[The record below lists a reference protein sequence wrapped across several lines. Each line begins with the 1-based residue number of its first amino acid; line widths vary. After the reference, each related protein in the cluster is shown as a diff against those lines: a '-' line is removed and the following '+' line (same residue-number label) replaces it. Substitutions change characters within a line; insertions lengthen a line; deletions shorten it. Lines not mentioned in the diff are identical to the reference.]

1 MYDGEVSFS
10 STALVCNLRKFCR
23 VSLIVTAIV
32 GGKLSPCESCQIQT
46 MSSFSLTMQPEMG
59 AALAGP
65 ILCVGDVVVHG
76 EWGRQL

>member
-46 MSSFSLTMQPEMG
+46 MSSFSLKNCNECGMHGLISLTKYFLLNSLEMT
-59 AALAGP
+59 
-65 ILCVGDVVVHG
+65 
-76 EWGRQL
+76 E